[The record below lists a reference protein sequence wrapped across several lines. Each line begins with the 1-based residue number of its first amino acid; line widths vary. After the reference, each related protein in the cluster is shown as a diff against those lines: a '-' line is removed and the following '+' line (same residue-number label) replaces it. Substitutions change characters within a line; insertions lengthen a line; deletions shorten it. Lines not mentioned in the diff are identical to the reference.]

1 VAASRWLVRR
11 PSWRR
16 VLDRRQE
23 HTMKQRESA
32 DPAKKKED
40 TIDSNA
46 PLQGEGNYT
55 AGRRYDKAQQE
66 FAKSGRVDEA
76 AREAAP
82 ESEDEREAMKKAEEE
97 GRRHAR
103 K

>member
-1 VAASRWLVRR
+1 
-11 PSWRR
+11 
-16 VLDRRQE
+16 
-23 HTMKQRESA
+23 MKQREST

-40 TIDSNA
+40 TIESNA

-55 AGRRYDKAQQE
+55 AGRRYDKAQQD

-82 ESEDEREAMKKAEEE
+82 DSEEEREALKKAEEE

-103 K
+103 R

>member
-1 VAASRWLVRR
+1 
-11 PSWRR
+11 
-16 VLDRRQE
+16 
-23 HTMKQRESA
+23 MKQRESA

-40 TIDSNA
+40 TVESNA

-55 AGRRYDKAQQE
+55 AGRRYDQAQE
-66 FAKSGRVDEA
+66 DFAKSGQVDEA
-76 AREAAP
+76 ARRAAP
-82 ESEDEREAMKKAEEE
+82 QSEEERQALKKAEEE

>member
-1 VAASRWLVRR
+1 VAASRWLVPAERR
-11 PSWRR
+11 MCRHG
-16 VLDRRQE
+16 RQE
-23 HTMKQRESA
+23 QTMKQRESA

-40 TIDSNA
+40 TVESNA

-55 AGRRYDKAQQE
+55 AGRRYDKAQEE
-66 FAKSGRVDEA
+66 FANSGQVDEA
-76 AREAAP
+76 ARRAAP
-82 ESEDEREAMKKAEEE
+82 QSEEEREAMKKAEEE